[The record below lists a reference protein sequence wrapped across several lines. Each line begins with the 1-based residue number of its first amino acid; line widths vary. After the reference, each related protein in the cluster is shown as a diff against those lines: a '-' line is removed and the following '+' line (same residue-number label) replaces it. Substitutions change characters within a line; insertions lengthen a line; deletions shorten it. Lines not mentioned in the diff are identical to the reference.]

1 MGSFFE
7 TESFPCGRWVI
18 QTIHLDLPIRRIC
31 MRILAVYG
39 TLPCLVDVANFF
51 CQLWRWR
58 RYFFFPTIITF
69 ACLLRF
75 FFSLSSD
82 KTSSSGTFLYTWI
95 FYKVFVHVFFHS
107 PDGFRKHR
115 IPSIWSARREFQ
127 HGKKKKNFL
136 FIFSHLVTALVSP
149 IIIFIIILLSF
160 VVKSV
165 SEKKIMEIGYKNWE
179 WQ

>member
-1 MGSFFE
+1 MSN
-7 TESFPCGRWVI
+7 SNDPLRLADSP
-18 QTIHLDLPIRRIC
+18 HLHANPGCIWYA
-31 MRILAVYG
+31 AVSRG
-39 TLPCLVDVANFF
+39 CRKLLLSIVTLTTLFLSPNDNN
-51 CQLWRWR
+51 
-58 RYFFFPTIITF
+58 I
-69 ACLLRF
+69 CLLRF

-165 SEKKIMEIGYKNWE
+165 SEKKNNGNWL
-179 WQ
+179 